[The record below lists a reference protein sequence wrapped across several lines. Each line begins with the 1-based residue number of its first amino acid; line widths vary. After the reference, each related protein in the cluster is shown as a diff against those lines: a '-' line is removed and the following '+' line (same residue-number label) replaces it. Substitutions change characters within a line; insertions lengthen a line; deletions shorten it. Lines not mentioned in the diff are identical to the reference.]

1 VADDVE
7 HTKAS
12 FFAMIR
18 AGPNNENNRLI
29 FADWCEE
36 HGLGDL
42 AAKLRGGSRAWL
54 EDFARQIDISY
65 TELLGHATSFTK
77 DQTHDVL
84 IDHEDQG
91 FGAKNLFW
99 TNEEKFWEHFAV
111 MTGVFHSGDFFR
123 CCY

>member
-1 VADDVE
+1 VAEDVE

-18 AGPNNENNRLI
+18 ADPDNENNRLI

-36 HGLGDL
+36 HSLGDL
-42 AAKLRGGSRAWL
+42 AAMLRGGSRAWL

-65 TELLGHATSFTK
+65 ADLMGHAMSSVK
-77 DQTHDVL
+77 DKDYSVL
-84 IDHEDQG
+84 IDHDDQG
-91 FGAKNLFW
+91 FGATNLYW
-99 TNEEKFWEHFAV
+99 DNEEKFWEHFAV
-111 MTGVFHSGDFFR
+111 MTGIFHNSDFFR